1 MLGVTQSNSR
11 NLRQATEDFLN
22 QLSQNNQNLR
32 RYGNYE
38 NGTIASRNG
47 LAVTLSNRSEVTGRN
62 EVVSVYT
69 TMLRSGDLFYV
80 IGVAPENDYRAYER
94 VFRTMVSSLRLND

>member
-1 MLGVTQSNSR
+1 MLGATRANSR

-32 RYGNYE
+32 RYGNYQS
-38 NGTIASRNG
+38 GSIASRNG
-47 LAVTLSNRSEVTGRN
+47 LAVTLSNRSEVTGRT
-62 EVVSVYT
+62 EIISVYT
-69 TMLRSGDLFYV
+69 TLLRDGNLFYV
-80 IGVAPENDYRAYER
+80 IGVAPETDYRAYER